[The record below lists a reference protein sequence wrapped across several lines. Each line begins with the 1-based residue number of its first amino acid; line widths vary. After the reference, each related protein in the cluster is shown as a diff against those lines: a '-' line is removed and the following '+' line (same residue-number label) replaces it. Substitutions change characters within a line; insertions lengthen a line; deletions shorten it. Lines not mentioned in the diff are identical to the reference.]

1 MFKNIIFK
9 FRIKFYTFLF
19 SDMDNLEYFNGA
31 VPPSILA
38 DYNKND
44 DKNAL
49 NEENNT
55 KEGKA
60 LTEDKERINDKR
72 LPMPPINTNFKG
84 ITAAALVASRR
95 KVNCFEKTGF

>member
-1 MFKNIIFK
+1 
-9 FRIKFYTFLF
+9 
-19 SDMDNLEYFNGA
+19 MDNLEYFNGA

-38 DYNKND
+38 DYNKKENT
-44 DKNAL
+44 NAL
-49 NEENNT
+49 NEENGA
-55 KEGKA
+55 KDDKK

-95 KVNCFEKTGF
+95 KVNHFEMIIYNQ